1 MPAVE
6 LNEGEIERMKEH
18 QARGAKLEASLGIE
32 SPSWELWVQEARQN
46 LEVLIEIA
54 ERQLAASGGTF
65 AEKLR
70 QALEERILKE
80 VRGRAVL
87 TNDVAAESV
96 SVQVMPAGV
105 WVDVRLRIGRWV
117 QT

>member
-1 MPAVE
+1 MAVE

-18 QARGAKLEASLGIE
+18 LGRAKVLPEIE

-46 LEVLIEIA
+46 LDVLLELA
-54 ERQLAASGGTF
+54 EGQLALAGGTF
-65 AEKLR
+65 ADKLR

-80 VRGRAVL
+80 LRGRAVL
-87 TNDVAAESV
+87 TNDTKAESV

-105 WVDVRLRIGRWV
+105 WVDVRLKVGRW
-117 QT
+117 QQ